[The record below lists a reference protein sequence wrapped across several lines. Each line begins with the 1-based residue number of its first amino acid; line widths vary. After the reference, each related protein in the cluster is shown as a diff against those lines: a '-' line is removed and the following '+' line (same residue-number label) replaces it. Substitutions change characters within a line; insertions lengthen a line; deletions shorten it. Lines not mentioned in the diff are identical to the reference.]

1 MAQTRSEPPLLIQA
15 ILEGFVD
22 GVLILT
28 TNHDWFHAN
37 ECGRRMCS
45 QMTQGRSQRN
55 SIPDPI
61 WRVCES
67 LIDSREWFCDRKL
80 IIEAEIKVDKL
91 VNFRVRVRWLKLELS
106 PDPYLLVTLEDQN
119 QSSQNSARTDALKY
133 GLTPREEQIWSLKK
147 ANLTYREIAQQL
159 FISINTVKKHLKNI
173 YAKQKY

>member
-1 MAQTRSEPPLLIQA
+1 MAQTRSETPLLIQA

-28 TNHDWFHAN
+28 TNQDWFHAN

-45 QMTQGRSQRN
+45 QINQGRSQIN

-67 LIDSREWFCDRKL
+67 LIDSREWFGDRKL
-80 IIEAEIKVDKL
+80 ILEAEIKVDKSVKL
-91 VNFRVRVRWLKLELS
+91 RIMVRWLSLELS
-106 PDPYLLVTLEDQN
+106 PEPYLLVTLEDQN
-119 QSSQNSARTDALKY
+119 QSYQNSASTDALKY

-147 ANLTYREIAQQL
+147 ANLTYREIAQHL

>member
-28 TNHDWFHAN
+28 INQDWFHAN

-45 QMTQGRSQRN
+45 QITQGRSQIN
-55 SIPDPI
+55 SIPDQI

-80 IIEAEIKVDKL
+80 IIEAEIKVDKS
-91 VNFRVRVRWLKLELS
+91 VNFRVRVRWLTLELS
-106 PDPYLLVTLEDQN
+106 PEPYLLVTLEDQS
-119 QSSQNSARTDALKY
+119 QSSQNSASTDALKY
-133 GLTPREEQIWSLKK
+133 GLTPREQEIWSLKK
-147 ANLTYREIAQQL
+147 ANFTYREIAQQL

>member
-28 TNHDWFHAN
+28 TNQDWFHAN

-45 QMTQGRSQRN
+45 QITQGRSQIN

-67 LIDSREWFCDRKL
+67 LIDSREWFCDCKL

-91 VNFRVRVRWLKLELS
+91 VNFRVRVRWLTLELS

-119 QSSQNSARTDALKY
+119 KSSQNSASTDALKY
-133 GLTPREEQIWSLKK
+133 GLTPREQEIWSLKK

>member
-28 TNHDWFHAN
+28 TNQDWFHAN

-45 QMTQGRSQRN
+45 KITQGRSQIN

-80 IIEAEIKVDKL
+80 IIEAEIKVDKS
-91 VNFRVRVRWLKLELS
+91 VNFRVRVRWLTLELS
-106 PDPYLLVTLEDQN
+106 PEPYLLVTLEDQS
-119 QSSQNSARTDALKY
+119 QSSQNSASTDALKY
-133 GLTPREEQIWSLKK
+133 GLTPREQEIWSLKK